1 MDARTR
7 RKSVVL
13 FIAAISLFAASLH
26 GDTAPQQPDM
36 KGALDQLLQAH
47 SIIAKSPPDT
57 GGHQAKALRLT
68 RQAIDEVKKS
78 IASRNRQ

>member
-7 RKSVVL
+7 RKSIVL
-13 FIAAISLFAASLH
+13 FLAALALFAASLR
-26 GDTAPQQPDM
+26 GDSAPQQPDM
-36 KGALDQLLQAH
+36 KSALDQLLQAY
-47 SIIAKSPPDT
+47 SIIAKSPPDS

-78 IASRNRQ
+78 IVTRNRQ